1 MLSFVLRRLLLVI
14 PTVVLI
20 SGLTFVLSNL
30 TPGDPAYAVA
40 SRMAGRPASR
50 AEVVATRHQLGL
62 DQAPLSRYLHWA
74 TRAARG
80 DLGRSYSTQA
90 PVRQELFRRIPL
102 TLELALPAMLLAMLI
117 AIPAGVLASMRRN
130 RPSDQLMRM
139 LSMAG
144 ACMPSFWLALLLI
157 ILFSV
162 RLHVL
167 PVAGR
172 GGYLHLV
179 LPVVT
184 LAMAP
189 AAVLARFTRSS
200 MLEALGSGY
209 VTTARAKGVKEWSVV
224 AKHALRNAVVP
235 VVTAVGVNFG
245 FLLAGAT
252 VIETIFVWPGVG
264 SLLVGAIQQRDYPT
278 IEGFVLYA
286 GVSFALLNLVVDV
299 SYAFFDPRIA
309 TDSRV

>member
-30 TPGDPAYAVA
+30 TPGDPAFAVA
-40 SRMAGRPASR
+40 SRLQGRPASR

-62 DQAPLSRYLHWA
+62 DQAPLPRYLHWA
-74 TRAARG
+74 ARAARG
-80 DLGRSYSTQA
+80 DLGRSYTTQA

-167 PVAGR
+167 
-172 GGYLHLV
+172 

-184 LAMAP
+184 LALAP
-189 AAVLARFTRSS
+189 AAVLSRFTRSS

-209 VTTARAKGVKEWSVV
+209 VTTARAKGVKESSVV
-224 AKHALRNAVVP
+224 AKHAFRNAVVP

-286 GVSFALLNLVVDV
+286 GMSFALLNLVVDV

-309 TDSRV
+309 TDSSV

>member
-1 MLSFVLRRLLLVI
+1 MRAFVVRRLLLVI
-14 PTVVLI
+14 PTVVGI
-20 SGLTFVLSNL
+20 SILTFVLSSL
-30 TPGDPAYAVA
+30 TPGDPAFAVA
-40 SRMAGRPASR
+40 SRLRGRPANTE
-50 AEVVATRHQLGL
+50 EVVATRHALGL
-62 DQAPLSRYLHWA
+62 DRPPVVQYLSWA
-74 TRAARG
+74 GKAARG

-90 PVRQELFRRIPL
+90 PVRQELFRRIPRS
-102 TLELALPAMLLAMLI
+102 LELAIPAMLLAMLM

-130 RPSDQLMRM
+130 RPVDQLLRV

-162 RLHVL
+162 RLQLL

-172 GGYLHLV
+172 GGLTHLI

-189 AAVLARFTRSS
+189 AAVLTRFTRSA

-209 VTTARAKGVKEWSVV
+209 VTTARAKGLDEWSVV
-224 AKHALRNAVVP
+224 AKHALRNAIVP

-264 SLLVGAIQQRDYPT
+264 SLLVGAVQQRDYPT
-278 IEGFVLYA
+278 IAGFVLYA
-286 GVSFALLNLVVDV
+286 GVAFAVLNLLVDL
-299 SYAFFDPRIA
+299 SYALIDPRIDAGTA
-309 TDSRV
+309 T

>member
-1 MLSFVLRRLLLVI
+1 MSAFVLRRLLLVI
-14 PTVVLI
+14 PTVIGISVLA
-20 SGLTFVLSNL
+20 FVLTNL
-30 TPGDPAYAVA
+30 TPGDPAFAVA
-40 SRMAGRPASR
+40 SRLHGRPATPP
-50 AEVVATRHQLGL
+50 EVAATRHQLGL
-62 DQAPLSRYLHWA
+62 DRAPLARYLHWA
-74 TRAARG
+74 SKAARG
-80 DLGRSYSTQA
+80 DLGRSYATRA

-102 TLELALPAMLLAMLI
+102 TLELALPAMLLALLI
-117 AIPAGVLASMRRN
+117 AVPAGILASMRRN
-130 RPSDQLMRM
+130 RPVDQVLRV

-172 GGYLHLV
+172 GGFNHLV
-179 LPVVT
+179 LPIVT

-189 AAVLARFTRSS
+189 AAVLTRFTRSA
-200 MLEALGSGY
+200 MLEALGAGY
-209 VTTARAKGVKEWSVV
+209 VTTARSKGLSERTVV

-235 VVTAVGVNFG
+235 VVTSVGVNFG

-252 VIETIFVWPGVG
+252 VIESIFVWPGVG

-286 GVSFALLNLVVDV
+286 GVSFAILNLVVDV
-299 SYAFFDPRIA
+299 SYAFIDPRIA
-309 TDSRV
+309 SGTA

>member
-1 MLSFVLRRLLLVI
+1 MYAFMLRRLLLVV
-14 PTVVLI
+14 PTVVGI
-20 SGLTFVLSNL
+20 SVLAFVLSNL
-30 TPGDPAYAVA
+30 TPGDPAFAVA
-40 SRMAGRPASR
+40 SRRQGRPASH
-50 AEVVATRHQLGL
+50 AEVVRERHALGL
-62 DQAPLSRYLHWA
+62 DRAPLPRYLHWA
-74 TRAARG
+74 ARAVRG
-80 DLGRSYSTQA
+80 DLGLSYSTQA

-102 TLELALPAMLLAMLI
+102 TLELAVPAMLLAVLL
-117 AIPAGVLASMRRN
+117 AIPAGILASMRRN
-130 RPSDQLMRM
+130 RPVDQVMRV

-162 RLHVL
+162 RLHLL

-172 GGYLHLV
+172 GGFGHVV

-184 LAMAP
+184 LALAP
-189 AAVLARFTRSS
+189 AAVLTRFTRSA
-200 MLEALGSGY
+200 MLDALGSGY
-209 VTTARAKGVKEWSVV
+209 VTTARAKGVSERTVV

-235 VVTAVGVNFG
+235 IVTAVGVNFG

-278 IEGFVLYA
+278 IEAFVLYA
-286 GVSFALLNLVVDV
+286 GVSFALLNLIVDV
-299 SYAFFDPRIA
+299 SYAFIDPRTA
-309 TDSRV
+309 TGSSV

>member
-30 TPGDPAYAVA
+30 TPGDPAFAVA
-40 SRMAGRPASR
+40 SRLQGRPASR

-62 DQAPLSRYLHWA
+62 DRAPLPRYLHWA
-74 TRAARG
+74 ARAVRG
-80 DLGRSYSTQA
+80 DLGLSYSTQA

-184 LAMAP
+184 LALAP
-189 AAVLARFTRSS
+189 AAVLSRFTRSS

-209 VTTARAKGVKEWSVV
+209 VTTARAKGVKESSVV
-224 AKHALRNAVVP
+224 AKHAFRNAVVP
-235 VVTAVGVNFG
+235 LVTAVGVNFG

-286 GVSFALLNLVVDV
+286 GMSFALLNLVVNV
-299 SYAFFDPRIA
+299 SYVFFDPRIA
-309 TDSRV
+309 TDSSV

>member
-1 MLSFVLRRLLLVI
+1 MYAFVLRRLLLVI
-14 PTVVLI
+14 PTVIGI
-20 SGLTFVLSNL
+20 SVLTFVLSSL
-30 TPGDPAYAVA
+30 TPGDPAFAVA
-40 SRMAGRPASR
+40 SRLQGRPASHE
-50 AEVVATRHQLGL
+50 EVEATRHTLGL
-62 DQAPLSRYLHWA
+62 DRAPIPRYLHWA
-74 TRAARG
+74 GDAVRG

-90 PVRQELFRRIPL
+90 PVRQELFRRIPR
-102 TLELALPAMLLAMLI
+102 TLELAVPAMFLALLI

-130 RPSDQLMRM
+130 RPADQLMRL

-162 RLHVL
+162 KLQLL

-172 GGYLHLV
+172 GGLAHLV

-189 AAVLARFTRSS
+189 AAVLARFTRSA

-209 VTTARAKGVKEWSVV
+209 VVTARAKGLNESTVV

-235 VVTAVGVNFG
+235 IVTSVGVNFG

-278 IEGFVLYA
+278 IAGFVLYA
-286 GVSFALLNLVVDV
+286 GVCFAVLNLIVDI
-299 SYAFFDPRIA
+299 SYAFFDPRIDA
-309 TDSRV
+309 GDA